1 MKLSRIGQW
10 AMLFPALAF
19 GISAPALAHK
29 VVHVQGTLYVIICEP
44 GGQAFTFNGTSTGA
58 GEIGGYL
65 CSPPSTEVTG
75 PGGISGGSSSSV
87 VIEAVAAEPLLRQ
100 RGINPADLGRKKPSG
115 TTQNCPKGTHW
126 YEPAKACVANGGHP
140 SL

>member
-1 MKLSRIGQW
+1 MKFVTMIKS
-10 AMLFPALAF
+10 AVLFPVLALGFQGTAF
-19 GISAPALAHK
+19 AHK
-29 VVHVQGTLYVIICEP
+29 VVHVQDTLYVIICEP
-44 GGQAFTFNGTSTGA
+44 GGQAFTFNGTSQGA

-65 CSPPSTEVTG
+65 CPPPSTNLTG
-75 PGGISGGSSSSV
+75 SGGVGGATSTV

-100 RGINPADLGRKKPSG
+100 RGTSSAQLGRGQASG
-115 TTQNCPKGTHW
+115 ATQNCPKGTHW

>member
-1 MKLSRIGQW
+1 MKLRTFAKS
-10 AMLFPALAF
+10 AALFSMLTL
-19 GISAPALAHK
+19 GIQAPAMAHK

-65 CSPPSTEVTG
+65 CPTAVVNGGTDPNSTWQ
-75 PGGISGGSSSSV
+75 
-87 VIEAVAAEPLLRQ
+87 VIEARPAHEAAHVVQ
-100 RGINPADLGRKKPSG
+100 QGAGKPS
-115 TTQNCPKGTHW
+115 TAVRKDCPAGTHW

-140 SL
+140 SPRSGE